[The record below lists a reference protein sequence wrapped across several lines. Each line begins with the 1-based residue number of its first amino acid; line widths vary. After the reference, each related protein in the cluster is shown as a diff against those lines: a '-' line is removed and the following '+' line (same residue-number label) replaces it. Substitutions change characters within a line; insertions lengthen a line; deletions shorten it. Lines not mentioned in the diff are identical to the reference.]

1 MNIHD
6 ITEIYTIHNG
16 NETIHFA
23 TKEYI
28 ENQNIPTPKY
38 RERRGMDD
46 AKVKYAVAV
55 NSHVNNEKPLRVLTP
70 NGIMLIYLYGE
81 KTWFESA
88 EARAEYRAQVAF
100 EKARQA
106 KIKKVKAELDARIAE
121 MDIDEMRDLLA
132 TLSKK

>member
-1 MNIHD
+1 MTIHD

-16 NETIHFA
+16 TETIHFA

-38 RERRGMDD
+38 RERREMDI
-46 AKVKYAVAV
+46 ANIKYAVIT

-70 NGIMLIYLYGE
+70 NGMMLIYLYGE

-88 EARAEYRAQVAF
+88 EERTEYRAQVAL
-100 EKARQA
+100 EKAKQA
-106 KIKKVKAELDARIAE
+106 EIKKVKAELDARIAE